1 MPLYL
6 SQAEVDDLCTP
17 LSQPAAQV
25 RYLRTLGLTVH
36 TKPNGRPV
44 VIRSHAET
52 VLAGAQRGAASNDE
66 CSQQPLAPRPNR
78 AALFALFEGR
88 KHGPTPKAQPT

>member
-1 MPLYL
+1 MLYL
-6 SQAEVDDLCTP
+6 SQAEVDDLCMP

-52 VLAGAQRGAASNDE
+52 VLAGAQRGTAPPGESAP
-66 CSQQPLAPRPNR
+66 QALAPRPNR
-78 AALFALFEGR
+78 AALFDLFQGR
-88 KHGPTPKAQPT
+88 KHGPTQKAQPT